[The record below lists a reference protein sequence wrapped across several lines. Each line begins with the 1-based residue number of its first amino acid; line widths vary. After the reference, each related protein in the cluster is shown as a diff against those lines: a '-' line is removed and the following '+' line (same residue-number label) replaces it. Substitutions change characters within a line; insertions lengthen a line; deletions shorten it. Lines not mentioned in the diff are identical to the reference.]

1 MVKNVF
7 AKVIYW
13 LMHDEVKDS
22 QDERGTAA
30 MTVDYEVA
38 KRQAEKKR
46 DEAYIQKEACC
57 RRENEYRAA
66 ERAYRNNL
74 VACQIKK
81 LNFEKRI
88 QDIQQAI
95 RKIEAMDDSIS
106 KALSW
111 GQKTDEA
118 YSHCIKCSDYASASF
133 NDTFHVKSVQEDQDL
148 QTAIQKLKA
157 EWQRLEQALAALKK
171 EIAQNEQQIADMQRK
186 IGSCVAEAASCSA
199 RIATMSF
206 TISVCKV
213 QLSHI

>member
-1 MVKNVF
+1 MP
-7 AKVIYW
+7 
-13 LMHDEVKDS
+13 
-22 QDERGTAA
+22 
-30 MTVDYEVA
+30 VDYEVA

-57 RRENEYRAA
+57 RLENECRAA
-66 ERAYRNNL
+66 ARAYRNNL

-95 RKIEAMDDSIS
+95 RKIESMDDSIS

-118 YSHCIKCSDYASASF
+118 YSNCIKCSDYASVSF
-133 NDTFHVKSVQEDQDL
+133 NDTFHVKSVHEDQDL

-157 EWQRLEQALAALKK
+157 EWQRLEQALEDLKT
-171 EIAQNEQQIADMQRK
+171 EITRNEQQIEEMQRK

-206 TISVCKV
+206 TISLCNTK
-213 QLSHI
+213 LAHIVHV